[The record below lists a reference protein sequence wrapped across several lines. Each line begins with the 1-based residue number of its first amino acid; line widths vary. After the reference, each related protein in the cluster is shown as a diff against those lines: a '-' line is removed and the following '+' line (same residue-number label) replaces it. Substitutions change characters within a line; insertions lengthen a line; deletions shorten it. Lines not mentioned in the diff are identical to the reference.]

1 MYLHDLFYFM
11 ILISQLNIV
20 ESNCSRLELCTC
32 DINEVIC
39 DANYGNQTEHIN
51 FSLFT
56 SLPSVDSYYFR
67 NFNEIP
73 AYAFQNLTFLSNHA
87 ITIHLINVKVIR
99 SNALSTSMII
109 PDKSTISINIE
120 LSTNASSITLQSNA
134 FNGIKI
140 NRLRF
145 FNINNFNGRPIF
157 DTNCF
162 GENLQIG
169 QLIFEQ
175 SGITGFSTAAQKSTT
190 VKYLRIHACPAFTQ
204 LTSKSLPSFLST
216 TESLEI
222 SNTGLQ
228 LINAYTF
235 QSESLVLKELIIRDN
250 SNFQMFSSNI
260 VDGVLK
266 HLEKLDLSNNPI
278 DALVENYD
286 WSAYSYAKHLVL
298 KQQQIDLFLKTKILN
313 TLKHLRVIDFSEGF
327 IQEDNKDFIQN
338 YFPDMPHLLSLN
350 VSNANFTENMI
361 ANLLG
366 RLSNSIN
373 QTVTIS
379 LLGHTLHD
387 RDFCL
392 FYKIFQ
398 KTSNLL
404 QLELD
409 ETHECNCIV
418 DLFYNDKNESVA
430 IDVTLKEPI
439 CLLNNTRARCDIP
452 SQSIISKCPIDKPN
466 PSGPGTNGNYGLAVA
481 LIGVGVTILMIL
493 IASGSVIAYRR
504 RRGDRRST
512 VIDME
517 KPIENPLTVI
527 MAQRS
532 HVSH

>member
-1 MYLHDLFYFM
+1 M
-11 ILISQLNIV
+11 ILLSQLNTV
-20 ESNCSRLELCTC
+20 QSNCSHLELCTC
-32 DINEVIC
+32 DRNEVIC
-39 DANYGNQTEHIN
+39 DANYGNQTEHSN
-51 FSLFT
+51 FSLLT

-73 AYAFQNLTFLSNHA
+73 AHAFQNLTFLSDHA
-87 ITIHLINVKVIR
+87 ITIHLINVTVIR
-99 SNALSTSMII
+99 SNAFSTSMII

-120 LSTNASSITLQSNA
+120 RSTNSSSIILQSNA
-134 FNGIKI
+134 FNGIKM
-140 NRLRF
+140 NSLRL

-162 GENLQIG
+162 GENLQID

-175 SGITGFSTAAQKSTT
+175 SGITGFSTTVQKSTT

-228 LINAYTF
+228 LINAHTF
-235 QSESLVLKELIIRDN
+235 QSESRVLKELIIRDN
-250 SNFQMFSSNI
+250 SNFKVFSSNI

-266 HLEKLDLSNNPI
+266 NLEKLDLSNNPI

-313 TLKHLRVIDFSEGF
+313 TLKDLRVIDISEGF
-327 IQEDNKDFIQN
+327 IREDNEDFVQN
-338 YFPDMPHLLSLN
+338 YFPNMPHLLSLN
-350 VSNANFTENMI
+350 VSNTNLTENMI
-361 ANLLG
+361 VNLLG
-366 RLSNSIN
+366 RLSKSIN
-373 QTVTIS
+373 QTLTIS
-379 LLGHTLHD
+379 LLGHTLND

-418 DLFYNDKNESVA
+418 GLFYNDKNESIAV
-430 IDVTLKEPI
+430 DVTLKKPI
-439 CLLNNTRARCDIP
+439 CLLNNTRTRCDTQ

-466 PSGPGTNGNYGLAVA
+466 PSGPGAKGIDGLVGA
-481 LIGVGVTILMIL
+481 LIGVGVAILVIL
-493 IASGSVIAYRR
+493 IAFGSAIAYRR
-504 RRGDRRST
+504 RRVDRRLT
-512 VIDME
+512 LIDME
-517 KPIENPLTVI
+517 EPIENPLAVI
-527 MAQRS
+527 MEQRS